1 MKHYQYLVEEESIGL
16 QCFQRKLIPNFILS
30 DIIGG
35 KILWKLYL
43 FCCKRKDIG
52 CQNQSLCPS
61 GEIDI
66 IAIKYWTVSPL
77 RMRAPEKE
85 WTFYKV
91 GRMYC
96 KYWTVWPLRMRA
108 RGKEWTFDKVG
119 RMYCKYWTVWP
130 LRNRMRTGEKNEHW
144 IKLVGSIVYCIL
156 VCSNKK
162 GTKGHLP
169 YSVNCEKSERLG
181 RFEIH
186 LKNN

>member
-96 KYWTVWPLRMRA
+96 N
-108 RGKEWTFDKVG
+108 
-119 RMYCKYWTVWP
+119 YWTVWP

-144 IKLVGSIVYCIL
+144 IKLVGSTVYCIL
-156 VCSNKK
+156 VYSNKK

-169 YSVNCEKSERLG
+169 LA
-181 RFEIH
+181 
-186 LKNN
+186 L

>member
-96 KYWTVWPLRMRA
+96 KYWTVWPLRMQCVH
-108 RGKEWTFDKVG
+108 GV
-119 RMYCKYWTVWP
+119 
-130 LRNRMRTGEKNEHW
+130 KNALL
-144 IKLVGSIVYCIL
+144 IRLVGCTVIIGLSGHCAIACVQGKKMSI
-156 VCSNKK
+156 
-162 GTKGHLP
+162 G
-169 YSVNCEKSERLG
+169 
-181 RFEIH
+181 
-186 LKNN
+186 